1 MPAFMKPL
9 VPAPLLEVIILDSHK
24 PLFQAIT
31 KAGIGGISLKAF
43 PGFACCQLR
52 HSIVQV
58 NMIQ

>member
-24 PLFQAIT
+24 ILSQAST
-31 KAGIGGISLKAF
+31 KAGIGGISSKAV

-52 HSIVQV
+52 HSTVQV
-58 NMIQ
+58 YMIQ